1 MDERKT
7 EFLEWLLRSR
17 FKDFPFVTYRG
28 GGMQVVVNLQI
39 PMDEIEDYF
48 GVDQV
53 VIRGQVWQKKGER
66 TE

>member
-7 EFLEWLLRSR
+7 EFLEWLLRAR

-28 GGMQVVVNLQI
+28 GGMKVVVNLQI

-48 GVDQV
+48 GVNQV
-53 VIRGQVWQKKGER
+53 VIRGQTWRKS
-66 TE
+66 